1 MTKIIKV
8 KVDGKDYNLDV
19 EGALQANL
27 LKRPLMH
34 KNGSYFKE
42 ESSKSIYMLLLWNET
57 GYLINVNDNAGAVWN
72 YCNVPQGNSIDD
84 ELLVR
89 LSANLKLNPINN
101 PFND

>member
-1 MTKIIKV
+1 
-8 KVDGKDYNLDV
+8 
-19 EGALQANL
+19 
-27 LKRPLMH
+27 
-34 KNGSYFKE
+34 
-42 ESSKSIYMLLLWNET
+42 MLLLWNET